1 MKQVIVFSD
10 GERILG
16 LGDLGANGMGIPL
29 GKAALYTALGGIK
42 PEECLGVLLDVGT
55 ETESILKD
63 PAYVGLRQRRVR
75 GKEYDDFVEEFMLAA
90 QKVGRVG
97 REGGV
102 VLKDPAYVGLWQRR
116 VRGKDHD
123 DVEEFML
130 AAQKVGREGRE
141 EGREGG

>member
-63 PAYVGLRQRRVR
+63 PAYVGLRQKRVR

-90 QKVGRVG
+90 QKVGR
-97 REGGV
+97 GGT
-102 VLKDPAYVGLWQRR
+102 
-116 VRGKDHD
+116 
-123 DVEEFML
+123 
-130 AAQKVGREGRE
+130 EGR
-141 EGREGG
+141 RGGWGGDGLIVRTEVHLLLLVLTDEK